1 MTAYER
7 TIESGLQ
14 TFVEVGAALSAIRDS
29 KLYRAGHGTFEEYCR
44 ERWGMSRPRAYQL
57 IESAST
63 VSTLVDKGIEPP
75 QSERQARPLAKL
87 PAEEQ
92 APAWEEANEA
102 AQAESREVT
111 AKDVERAVSRRTSK
125 PTTPEEEEAI
135 TGTELDHPEVYAIRG
150 GALLLICSNYGNTPP
165 PAALGMFKT
174 FPVYSSSCIT
184 YAQTFATARH
194 LKAAIHA
201 AGGEA

>member
-29 KLYRAGHGTFEEYCR
+29 KLYRASYGTFGDYCR

-63 VSTLVDKGIEPP
+63 VSTIVDKGQPP
-75 QSERQARPLAKL
+75 PATESQARPLAKL

-92 APAWEEANEA
+92 APPA
-102 AQAESREVT
+102 RR
-111 AKDVERAVSRRTSK
+111 RAGVFFDKS
-125 PTTPEEEEAI
+125 
-135 TGTELDHPEVYAIRG
+135 G
-150 GALLLICSNYGNTPP
+150 GGIV
-165 PAALGMFKT
+165 KT
-174 FPVYSSSCIT
+174 RFS
-184 YAQTFATARH
+184 
-194 LKAAIHA
+194 
-201 AGGEA
+201 AG